1 MTIAPQIDLAM
12 ALDPARLFRRAVS
25 ARPDPWQ
32 TRLLRSPARQILLNC
47 SRQAGKSTST
57 AVLALHAALYQPGA
71 LILLLA
77 PALRQ
82 SQELFRKVK
91 QQAGALG
98 IPNDAIERETSLEIE
113 LQTGARIVA
122 LPGKEGTIRGF
133 SAVNLLIV
141 DEASRVDDALYRAV
155 RPMLAVS
162 AGRVILLSSPFGKRG
177 FFHEEWANGG
187 SSWQRYE
194 VPATMIPR
202 IPAEFLEEERRALG
216 PFFAGEY
223 MCQFLDNQF
232 SVFSYESVMTALSD
246 DVQPLFGR

>member
-1 MTIAPQIDLAM
+1 
-12 ALDPARLFRRAVS
+12 
-25 ARPDPWQ
+25 
-32 TRLLRSPARQILLNC
+32 
-47 SRQAGKSTST
+47 
-57 AVLALHAALYQPGA
+57 
-71 LILLLA
+71 
-77 PALRQ
+77 
-82 SQELFRKVK
+82 
-91 QQAGALG
+91 
-98 IPNDAIERETSLEIE
+98 
-113 LQTGARIVA
+113 
-122 LPGKEGTIRGF
+122 
-133 SAVNLLIV
+133 
-141 DEASRVDDALYRAV
+141 
-155 RPMLAVS
+155 MLAVS